1 MKPEIVSLGTL
12 TDWVHRVCQLFA
24 STPSIPKPGS
34 KCLLFSRILGSRT
47 SGRVL
52 LEGFAEEN
60 LLLHALPDAFR
71 KLLENPWGRKFRI
84 WFVFK
89 ACFQG
94 EKGETLEKR
103 VFLCFRRDGDTF
115 FISKF
120 VHGDP
125 DFPTIPKVLR
135 AKAKSLVCSYA

>member
-1 MKPEIVSLGTL
+1 MKPDTVVSLRGV
-12 TDWVHRVCQLFA
+12 TDWVHRVCQSSANTSPILE
-24 STPSIPKPGS
+24 PGS
-34 KCLLFSRILGSRT
+34 RCLLFIHIFGSRK
-47 SGRVL
+47 SGHVL
-52 LEGFAEEN
+52 LEGFAKKEF
-60 LLLHALPDAFR
+60 LRHALPDAFR
-71 KLLENPWGRKFRI
+71 KLLENPWGRKVRV
-84 WFVFK
+84 WFVYK
-89 ACFQG
+89 ECSQG
-94 EKGETLEKR
+94 GLKGKR

>member
-1 MKPEIVSLGTL
+1 MKPKIVSLGTL
-12 TDWVHRVCQLFA
+12 TDWVHWVCQLFA
-24 STPSIPKPGS
+24 STPSILKPGS
-34 KCLLFSRILGSRT
+34 KCLLFSHILGSRT

-103 VFLCFRRDGDTF
+103 VFLCFRRNGSNFSVSGFVWGDA
-115 FISKF
+115 
-120 VHGDP
+120 
-125 DFPTIPKVLR
+125 DFPTLPKALR
-135 AKAKSLVCSYA
+135 AKANSLIRSDV